1 MAAENAAKPAHPAAA
16 AFIPA
21 GVCVCVCV
29 RHKTLGHSKHTL
41 SLHNLIPRGGKGI
54 WNKAR

>member
-21 GVCVCVCV
+21 GVCVCAI
-29 RHKTLGHSKHTL
+29 KTLGHSKHTL
-41 SLHNLIPRGGKGI
+41 SLHHLIPGGGGG
-54 WNKAR
+54 RDLEQG

>member
-21 GVCVCVCV
+21 GMCVC
-29 RHKTLGHSKHTL
+29 HKTLGHNRHT
-41 SLHNLIPRGGKGI
+41 H
-54 WNKAR
+54 